1 MRDLTNLKTFIID
14 SKDPKEVDDAFS
26 LELIEGNIKKLWIH
40 ISNPCKL
47 FLTDSKIDIDAR
59 GKSSS
64 LYLINQY
71 IPMLPAEIIERANL
85 NQNKVSDTISASI
98 IFNDD
103 GSINKYEIV
112 EAKIKPKY
120 QLIYEDAEE
129 IINEAKKQNKK
140 IVVGYIL
147 RHHPTWKKFISIS
160 QGLGSPLVMRMNLNQ
175 QSSED
180 QWEVHKK
187 LMNSTSPIVDCGVHY
202 VDVMCQ
208 MTKSKPKYVNA
219 IGVNLTDEI
228 KKDMYNYGH
237 LQVVFENGSIGW
249 YEAGWGPM
257 ISETAFFVKDVVGP
271 KGSVSIVE
279 PNSKGEIKSDKI
291 DSHTKTSSLLIHNQ
305 DRDENGKFINDDIV
319 INTKTEPDHL
329 ELCLLEQKHL
339 LDVIQNDLDIDSDLD
354 DVISSMKIVLA
365 ADKSIKSGKQV
376 KVL

>member
-1 MRDLTNLKTFIID
+1 MKRVYKVLVVGVGNMGSAHARAYSKID
-14 SKDPKEVDDAFS
+14 QFELVGLVARTPERRKKLS
-26 LELIEGNIKKLWIH
+26 LELGNIKEYDNFDIALK
-40 ISNPCKL
+40 
-47 FLTDSKIDIDAR
+47 DSKPD
-59 GKSSS
+59 
-64 LYLINQY
+64 
-71 IPMLPAEIIERANL
+71 
-85 NQNKVSDTISASI
+85 VV
-98 IFNDD
+98 
-103 GSINKYEIV
+103 SINTYTESHKEYAVKSLKSGAHIFIE
-112 EAKIKPKY
+112 KP
-120 QLIYEDAEE
+120 LAENIEDAEE

-219 IGVNLTDEI
+219 IGANLTDEI

-376 KVL
+376 KVS

>member
-1 MRDLTNLKTFIID
+1 MKRVYKVLVVGVGNMGSAHARAYSKID
-14 SKDPKEVDDAFS
+14 QFELVGLVARTPERRKKLS
-26 LELIEGNIKKLWIH
+26 LELGNIKEYDNFDIAL
-40 ISNPCKL
+40 N
-47 FLTDSKIDIDAR
+47 DSKPD
-59 GKSSS
+59 
-64 LYLINQY
+64 
-71 IPMLPAEIIERANL
+71 
-85 NQNKVSDTISASI
+85 VV
-98 IFNDD
+98 
-103 GSINKYEIV
+103 SINTYTESHKEYAVKSLKSGAHIFIE
-112 EAKIKPKY
+112 KP
-120 QLIYEDAEE
+120 LAENIEDAEE

-219 IGVNLTDEI
+219 IGANLTDEI

-305 DRDENGKFINDDIV
+305 ERDENGKFINDDIV

-376 KVL
+376 KVS

>member
-1 MRDLTNLKTFIID
+1 MNRVYKVLVVGVGNMGSAHARAYSKID
-14 SKDPKEVDDAFS
+14 QFELVGLVARTPERRKKLS
-26 LELIEGNIKKLWIH
+26 LELGNIKEYDNFDIALK
-40 ISNPCKL
+40 
-47 FLTDSKIDIDAR
+47 DSKPD
-59 GKSSS
+59 
-64 LYLINQY
+64 
-71 IPMLPAEIIERANL
+71 
-85 NQNKVSDTISASI
+85 VV
-98 IFNDD
+98 
-103 GSINKYEIV
+103 SINTYTESHKEYAVKSLKSGAHIFIE
-112 EAKIKPKY
+112 KP
-120 QLIYEDAEE
+120 LAENIEDAEE

-305 DRDENGKFINDDIV
+305 ERDENGKFINDDIV
-319 INTKTEPDHL
+319 INTETEPDHL

-339 LDVIQNDLDIDSDLD
+339 LDVIQNDLDIDTDLD

>member
-1 MRDLTNLKTFIID
+1 MKRVYKVLVVGVGNMGSAHARAYSKID
-14 SKDPKEVDDAFS
+14 QFELVGLVARTPERRKKLS
-26 LELIEGNIKKLWIH
+26 LELGNIKEYDNFDIALK
-40 ISNPCKL
+40 
-47 FLTDSKIDIDAR
+47 DSKPD
-59 GKSSS
+59 
-64 LYLINQY
+64 
-71 IPMLPAEIIERANL
+71 
-85 NQNKVSDTISASI
+85 VV
-98 IFNDD
+98 
-103 GSINKYEIV
+103 SINTYTESHKEYAVKSLKSGAHIFIE
-112 EAKIKPKY
+112 KP
-120 QLIYEDAEE
+120 LAENIEDAEE

-219 IGVNLTDEI
+219 IGANLTDEI

-279 PNSKGEIKSDKI
+279 PNSKGDIKSDKI

-305 DRDENGKFINDDIV
+305 ERDENGKFINDDIV

>member
-1 MRDLTNLKTFIID
+1 MKRVYKVLVVGVGNMGSAHARAYTKID
-14 SKDPKEVDDAFS
+14 QFELVGLVARTPERRKKLS
-26 LELIEGNIKKLWIH
+26 LELGNIKEYDNFDIALK
-40 ISNPCKL
+40 
-47 FLTDSKIDIDAR
+47 DSKPD
-59 GKSSS
+59 
-64 LYLINQY
+64 
-71 IPMLPAEIIERANL
+71 
-85 NQNKVSDTISASI
+85 VV
-98 IFNDD
+98 
-103 GSINKYEIV
+103 SINTYTEFHKEY
-112 EAKIKPKY
+112 AIKSLKSGAHIFIEKP
-120 QLIYEDAEE
+120 LAENIEDAEE

-228 KKDMYNYGH
+228 KKEMYNYGH

-257 ISETAFFVKDVVGP
+257 ISETAFFVKDIIGP

>member
-1 MRDLTNLKTFIID
+1 MKRVYKVLVVGVGNMGSAHARAYSKID
-14 SKDPKEVDDAFS
+14 QFELVGLVARTPERRKKLS
-26 LELIEGNIKKLWIH
+26 LELGNIKEYDNFDIALK
-40 ISNPCKL
+40 
-47 FLTDSKIDIDAR
+47 DSKPD
-59 GKSSS
+59 
-64 LYLINQY
+64 
-71 IPMLPAEIIERANL
+71 
-85 NQNKVSDTISASI
+85 VV
-98 IFNDD
+98 
-103 GSINKYEIV
+103 SINTYTESHKEYAVKSLKSGAHIFIE
-112 EAKIKPKY
+112 KP
-120 QLIYEDAEE
+120 LAENIEDAEE

-305 DRDENGKFINDDIV
+305 ERDENGKFINDDIV
-319 INTKTEPDHL
+319 INTETEPDHL

-339 LDVIQNDLDIDSDLD
+339 LDVIQNDLDIDTDLD

>member
-1 MRDLTNLKTFIID
+1 MKRVYKVLVVGVGNMGSAHARAYTKID
-14 SKDPKEVDDAFS
+14 QFELVGLVARTPERRKKLS
-26 LELIEGNIKKLWIH
+26 LELGNIKEYDNFDIALK
-40 ISNPCKL
+40 
-47 FLTDSKIDIDAR
+47 DSKPD
-59 GKSSS
+59 
-64 LYLINQY
+64 
-71 IPMLPAEIIERANL
+71 
-85 NQNKVSDTISASI
+85 VV
-98 IFNDD
+98 
-103 GSINKYEIV
+103 SINTYTESHKEY
-112 EAKIKPKY
+112 AIKSLKSGAHIFIEKP
-120 QLIYEDAEE
+120 LAENIEDAEE

>member
-1 MRDLTNLKTFIID
+1 MKRVYKVLVVGVGNMGSAHARAYTKID
-14 SKDPKEVDDAFS
+14 QFELVGLVARTPERRKKLS
-26 LELIEGNIKKLWIH
+26 LELGNIKEYDNFDIALK
-40 ISNPCKL
+40 
-47 FLTDSKIDIDAR
+47 DSKPD
-59 GKSSS
+59 
-64 LYLINQY
+64 
-71 IPMLPAEIIERANL
+71 
-85 NQNKVSDTISASI
+85 VV
-98 IFNDD
+98 
-103 GSINKYEIV
+103 SINTYTESHKEYAVKSLKSAAHIFIE
-112 EAKIKPKY
+112 KP
-120 QLIYEDAEE
+120 LAENIEDAEE
-129 IINEAKKQNKK
+129 IINEAKKLNKK

-219 IGVNLTDEI
+219 IGANLTDEI

-305 DRDENGKFINDDIV
+305 ERDENGKFINDDIV

>member
-1 MRDLTNLKTFIID
+1 MKRVYKVLVVGVGNMGSAHARAYTKID
-14 SKDPKEVDDAFS
+14 QFELVGLVARTPERRKKLS
-26 LELIEGNIKKLWIH
+26 LELGNIKEYDNFDIALK
-40 ISNPCKL
+40 
-47 FLTDSKIDIDAR
+47 DSKPD
-59 GKSSS
+59 
-64 LYLINQY
+64 
-71 IPMLPAEIIERANL
+71 
-85 NQNKVSDTISASI
+85 VV
-98 IFNDD
+98 
-103 GSINKYEIV
+103 SINTYTESHKEYAVKSLKSGAHIFIE
-112 EAKIKPKY
+112 KP
-120 QLIYEDAEE
+120 LAENIEDAEE

-228 KKDMYNYGH
+228 KKEMYNYGH

-257 ISETAFFVKDVVGP
+257 ISETAFFVKDVIGP

-319 INTKTEPDHL
+319 INTETEPDHL

>member
-1 MRDLTNLKTFIID
+1 MKRVYKVLVVGVGNMGSAHARAYSKID
-14 SKDPKEVDDAFS
+14 QFELVGLVARTPERRKKLS
-26 LELIEGNIKKLWIH
+26 LELGNIKEYDNFDIALK
-40 ISNPCKL
+40 
-47 FLTDSKIDIDAR
+47 DSKPD
-59 GKSSS
+59 
-64 LYLINQY
+64 
-71 IPMLPAEIIERANL
+71 
-85 NQNKVSDTISASI
+85 VV
-98 IFNDD
+98 
-103 GSINKYEIV
+103 SINTYTESHKEYAVKSLKSGAHIFIE
-112 EAKIKPKY
+112 KP
-120 QLIYEDAEE
+120 LAENIEDAEE

-147 RHHPTWKKFISIS
+147 RHHPTWKKFISLS

-219 IGVNLTDEI
+219 IGANLTDEI

-279 PNSKGEIKSDKI
+279 PNSKGDIKSDKI

-305 DRDENGKFINDDIV
+305 ERDENGKFINDDIV

-339 LDVIQNDLDIDSDLD
+339 LDVIQNDLDINSDLD

>member
-1 MRDLTNLKTFIID
+1 MKRVYKVLVVGVGNMGSAHARAYTKID
-14 SKDPKEVDDAFS
+14 QFELVGLVARTPERRKKLS
-26 LELIEGNIKKLWIH
+26 LELGNIKEYDNFDIALK
-40 ISNPCKL
+40 
-47 FLTDSKIDIDAR
+47 DSKPD
-59 GKSSS
+59 
-64 LYLINQY
+64 
-71 IPMLPAEIIERANL
+71 
-85 NQNKVSDTISASI
+85 VV
-98 IFNDD
+98 
-103 GSINKYEIV
+103 SINTYTESHKEYAVKSLKSGAHIFIE
-112 EAKIKPKY
+112 KP
-120 QLIYEDAEE
+120 LAENIEDAEE

-257 ISETAFFVKDVVGP
+257 ISETAFFVKDVIGP

>member
-1 MRDLTNLKTFIID
+1 MNRVFKVLVVGVGNMGSAHARAYSKID
-14 SKDPKEVDDAFS
+14 QFELVGLVARTPERRKKLS
-26 LELIEGNIKKLWIH
+26 LELGNIKEYDNFDIALK
-40 ISNPCKL
+40 
-47 FLTDSKIDIDAR
+47 DSKPD
-59 GKSSS
+59 
-64 LYLINQY
+64 
-71 IPMLPAEIIERANL
+71 
-85 NQNKVSDTISASI
+85 VV
-98 IFNDD
+98 
-103 GSINKYEIV
+103 SINTYTESHKEY
-112 EAKIKPKY
+112 AIKSLKSGAHIFIEKP
-120 QLIYEDAEE
+120 LAENIDDAEE

-147 RHHPTWKKFISIS
+147 RYHPTWKKFISIS

-319 INTKTEPDHL
+319 INTETEPDHL

-339 LDVIQNDLDIDSDLD
+339 LDVIQNDLDVDSDLD

>member
-1 MRDLTNLKTFIID
+1 MKRVYKVLVVGVGNMGSAHARAYTKID
-14 SKDPKEVDDAFS
+14 QFELVGLVARTPERRKKLS
-26 LELIEGNIKKLWIH
+26 LELGNIKEYDNFDIALK
-40 ISNPCKL
+40 
-47 FLTDSKIDIDAR
+47 DSKPD
-59 GKSSS
+59 
-64 LYLINQY
+64 
-71 IPMLPAEIIERANL
+71 
-85 NQNKVSDTISASI
+85 VV
-98 IFNDD
+98 
-103 GSINKYEIV
+103 SINTYTESHKEY
-112 EAKIKPKY
+112 AIKSLKSGAHIFIEKP
-120 QLIYEDAEE
+120 LAENIEDAEE

-228 KKDMYNYGH
+228 KKEMYNYGH

>member
-1 MRDLTNLKTFIID
+1 MKRVYKVLVVGVGNMGSAHARAYSKID
-14 SKDPKEVDDAFS
+14 QFELVGLVARTPERRKKLS
-26 LELIEGNIKKLWIH
+26 LELGNIKEYDNFDIALK
-40 ISNPCKL
+40 
-47 FLTDSKIDIDAR
+47 DSKPD
-59 GKSSS
+59 
-64 LYLINQY
+64 
-71 IPMLPAEIIERANL
+71 
-85 NQNKVSDTISASI
+85 VV
-98 IFNDD
+98 
-103 GSINKYEIV
+103 SINTYTESHKEY
-112 EAKIKPKY
+112 AIKSLKSGAHIFIEKP
-120 QLIYEDAEE
+120 LAENIEDAEE

-219 IGVNLTDEI
+219 IGANLTDEI

>member
-1 MRDLTNLKTFIID
+1 MKRVYKVLVVGVGNMGSAHARAYSKID
-14 SKDPKEVDDAFS
+14 QFELVGLVARTPERRKKLS
-26 LELIEGNIKKLWIH
+26 LELGNIKEYDNFDIALR
-40 ISNPCKL
+40 
-47 FLTDSKIDIDAR
+47 DSKPD
-59 GKSSS
+59 
-64 LYLINQY
+64 
-71 IPMLPAEIIERANL
+71 
-85 NQNKVSDTISASI
+85 VV
-98 IFNDD
+98 
-103 GSINKYEIV
+103 SINTYTESHKEYAVKSLKSGAHIFIE
-112 EAKIKPKY
+112 KP
-120 QLIYEDAEE
+120 LAENIEDAEE

>member
-1 MRDLTNLKTFIID
+1 MKRVYKVLVVGVGNMGSAHARAYTKID
-14 SKDPKEVDDAFS
+14 QFELVGLVARTPERRKKLS
-26 LELIEGNIKKLWIH
+26 LELGNIKEYDNFDIALR
-40 ISNPCKL
+40 
-47 FLTDSKIDIDAR
+47 DSKPD
-59 GKSSS
+59 
-64 LYLINQY
+64 
-71 IPMLPAEIIERANL
+71 
-85 NQNKVSDTISASI
+85 VV
-98 IFNDD
+98 
-103 GSINKYEIV
+103 SINTYTESHKEYAVKSLKSGAHIFIE
-112 EAKIKPKY
+112 KP
-120 QLIYEDAEE
+120 LAENIEDAEE

>member
-1 MRDLTNLKTFIID
+1 MKRVYKVLVVGVGNMGSAHARAYSKID
-14 SKDPKEVDDAFS
+14 QFELVGLVARTPERRKKLS
-26 LELIEGNIKKLWIH
+26 LELGNIKEYDNFDIALK
-40 ISNPCKL
+40 
-47 FLTDSKIDIDAR
+47 DSKPD
-59 GKSSS
+59 
-64 LYLINQY
+64 
-71 IPMLPAEIIERANL
+71 
-85 NQNKVSDTISASI
+85 VV
-98 IFNDD
+98 
-103 GSINKYEIV
+103 SINTYTESHKEYAVKSLKSGAHIFIE
-112 EAKIKPKY
+112 KP
-120 QLIYEDAEE
+120 LAENIEDAEE

-228 KKDMYNYGH
+228 KKEMYNYGH

>member
-1 MRDLTNLKTFIID
+1 MNRVYKVLVVGVGNMGSAHARAYSKID
-14 SKDPKEVDDAFS
+14 QFELVGLVARTPERRKKLS
-26 LELIEGNIKKLWIH
+26 LELGNIKEYDNFDIALK
-40 ISNPCKL
+40 
-47 FLTDSKIDIDAR
+47 DSKPD
-59 GKSSS
+59 
-64 LYLINQY
+64 
-71 IPMLPAEIIERANL
+71 
-85 NQNKVSDTISASI
+85 VV
-98 IFNDD
+98 
-103 GSINKYEIV
+103 SINTYTESHKEYAVKSLKSGAHIFIE
-112 EAKIKPKY
+112 KP
-120 QLIYEDAEE
+120 LAENIEDAEE

-219 IGVNLTDEI
+219 IGANLTDEI

-305 DRDENGKFINDDIV
+305 ERDENGKFINDDVV

>member
-1 MRDLTNLKTFIID
+1 MKRVYKVLVVGVGNMGSAHARAYSKID
-14 SKDPKEVDDAFS
+14 QFELVGLVARTPERRKKLS
-26 LELIEGNIKKLWIH
+26 LELGNIKEYDNFDIALR
-40 ISNPCKL
+40 
-47 FLTDSKIDIDAR
+47 DSKPD
-59 GKSSS
+59 
-64 LYLINQY
+64 
-71 IPMLPAEIIERANL
+71 
-85 NQNKVSDTISASI
+85 VV
-98 IFNDD
+98 
-103 GSINKYEIV
+103 SINTYTESHKEYAVKSLKSGAHIFIE
-112 EAKIKPKY
+112 KP
-120 QLIYEDAEE
+120 LAENIEDAEE

-305 DRDENGKFINDDIV
+305 ERDENGKFINDDIV

-339 LDVIQNDLDIDSDLD
+339 LDVIQNDLDVDSDLD

>member
-1 MRDLTNLKTFIID
+1 MKRVYKVLVVGVGNMGSAHARAYSKID
-14 SKDPKEVDDAFS
+14 QFELVGLVARTPERRKKLS
-26 LELIEGNIKKLWIH
+26 LELGNIKEYDNFDIALK
-40 ISNPCKL
+40 
-47 FLTDSKIDIDAR
+47 DSKPD
-59 GKSSS
+59 
-64 LYLINQY
+64 
-71 IPMLPAEIIERANL
+71 
-85 NQNKVSDTISASI
+85 VV
-98 IFNDD
+98 
-103 GSINKYEIV
+103 SINTYTESHKEYAVKSLKSGAHIFIE
-112 EAKIKPKY
+112 KP
-120 QLIYEDAEE
+120 LAENIEDAEE

>member
-1 MRDLTNLKTFIID
+1 MKRVYKVLVVGVGNMGSAHARAYTKID
-14 SKDPKEVDDAFS
+14 QFELVGLVARTPERRKKLS
-26 LELIEGNIKKLWIH
+26 LELGNIKEYDNFDIALK
-40 ISNPCKL
+40 
-47 FLTDSKIDIDAR
+47 DSKPDI
-59 GKSSS
+59 
-64 LYLINQY
+64 
-71 IPMLPAEIIERANL
+71 
-85 NQNKVSDTISASI
+85 V
-98 IFNDD
+98 
-103 GSINKYEIV
+103 SINTYTESHKEYAVKSLKSGAHIFIEKPLA
-112 EAKIKPKY
+112 ENIK
-120 QLIYEDAEE
+120 DAEE

-228 KKDMYNYGH
+228 KKEMYNYGH

-257 ISETAFFVKDVVGP
+257 ISETAFFVKDVIGP

>member
-1 MRDLTNLKTFIID
+1 MKRVYKVLVVGVGNMGSAHARAYSKID
-14 SKDPKEVDDAFS
+14 QFELVGLVARTPERRKKLS
-26 LELIEGNIKKLWIH
+26 LELGNIKEYDNFDIALK
-40 ISNPCKL
+40 
-47 FLTDSKIDIDAR
+47 DSKPD
-59 GKSSS
+59 
-64 LYLINQY
+64 
-71 IPMLPAEIIERANL
+71 
-85 NQNKVSDTISASI
+85 VV
-98 IFNDD
+98 
-103 GSINKYEIV
+103 SINTYTEFHKEY
-112 EAKIKPKY
+112 AIKSLKSGAHIFIEKP
-120 QLIYEDAEE
+120 LAENIEDAEE

-228 KKDMYNYGH
+228 KKEMYNYGH

-279 PNSKGEIKSDKI
+279 PKHEGDISSSDI
-291 DSHTKTSSLLIHNQ
+291 DSHTKTNQLLIHYQ
-305 DRDENGKFINDDIV
+305 DLDDNGKFKFEDKYINTSNEPNHDELCRLEQEFLLHAIENNIDLSEQLDAV
-319 INTKTEPDHL
+319 IN
-329 ELCLLEQKHL
+329 
-339 LDVIQNDLDIDSDLD
+339 
-354 DVISSMKIVLA
+354 SMKIVLA
-365 ADKSIKSGKQV
+365 ADKSVKLER
-376 KVL
+376 KVLIEEI

>member
-1 MRDLTNLKTFIID
+1 MKKVYKVLVVGVGNMGSAHARAYSKID
-14 SKDPKEVDDAFS
+14 QFKLVGLVARTPERRKKLS
-26 LELIEGNIKKLWIH
+26 LELGNIKEYDNFDIALK
-40 ISNPCKL
+40 
-47 FLTDSKIDIDAR
+47 DSKPD
-59 GKSSS
+59 
-64 LYLINQY
+64 
-71 IPMLPAEIIERANL
+71 
-85 NQNKVSDTISASI
+85 VV
-98 IFNDD
+98 
-103 GSINKYEIV
+103 SINTYTESHKEYAVKSLKSGAHIFIE
-112 EAKIKPKY
+112 KP
-120 QLIYEDAEE
+120 LAENIEDAEE

>member
-1 MRDLTNLKTFIID
+1 MKRVYKVLVVGVGNMGSAHARAYTKID
-14 SKDPKEVDDAFS
+14 QFELVGLVARTPERRKKLS
-26 LELIEGNIKKLWIH
+26 LELGNIKEYDNFDIALK
-40 ISNPCKL
+40 
-47 FLTDSKIDIDAR
+47 DSKPD
-59 GKSSS
+59 
-64 LYLINQY
+64 
-71 IPMLPAEIIERANL
+71 
-85 NQNKVSDTISASI
+85 VV
-98 IFNDD
+98 
-103 GSINKYEIV
+103 SINTYTESHKEY
-112 EAKIKPKY
+112 AIKSLKSGAHIFIEKP
-120 QLIYEDAEE
+120 LAENIEDAEE

-228 KKDMYNYGH
+228 KKEMYNYGH

-257 ISETAFFVKDVVGP
+257 ISETAFFVKDVIGP

>member
-1 MRDLTNLKTFIID
+1 MKRVYKVLVVGVGNMGSAHARAYSKID
-14 SKDPKEVDDAFS
+14 QFELVGLVARTPERRKKLS
-26 LELIEGNIKKLWIH
+26 LELGNIKEYDNFDIALK
-40 ISNPCKL
+40 
-47 FLTDSKIDIDAR
+47 DSKPD
-59 GKSSS
+59 
-64 LYLINQY
+64 
-71 IPMLPAEIIERANL
+71 
-85 NQNKVSDTISASI
+85 VV
-98 IFNDD
+98 
-103 GSINKYEIV
+103 SINTYTESHKEYAVKSLKSGAHIFIE
-112 EAKIKPKY
+112 KP
-120 QLIYEDAEE
+120 LAENIEDAEE

-219 IGVNLTDEI
+219 IGANLTDEI

>member
-1 MRDLTNLKTFIID
+1 MNRVYKVLVVGVGNMGSAHARAYSKID
-14 SKDPKEVDDAFS
+14 QFELVGLVARTPERRKKLS
-26 LELIEGNIKKLWIH
+26 LELGNIKEYDNFDIALK
-40 ISNPCKL
+40 
-47 FLTDSKIDIDAR
+47 DSKPD
-59 GKSSS
+59 
-64 LYLINQY
+64 
-71 IPMLPAEIIERANL
+71 
-85 NQNKVSDTISASI
+85 VV
-98 IFNDD
+98 
-103 GSINKYEIV
+103 SINTYTESHKEYAVKSLKSGAHIFIE
-112 EAKIKPKY
+112 KP
-120 QLIYEDAEE
+120 LAENIEDAEE

-219 IGVNLTDEI
+219 IGANLTDEI

-279 PNSKGEIKSDKI
+279 PNSKGDIKSDKI

-305 DRDENGKFINDDIV
+305 ERDENGKFINDDIV

>member
-1 MRDLTNLKTFIID
+1 MKRVYKVLVVGVGNMGSAHARAYTKID
-14 SKDPKEVDDAFS
+14 QFELVGLVARTPERRKKLS
-26 LELIEGNIKKLWIH
+26 LELGNIKEYDNFDIAVK
-40 ISNPCKL
+40 
-47 FLTDSKIDIDAR
+47 DSKPD
-59 GKSSS
+59 
-64 LYLINQY
+64 
-71 IPMLPAEIIERANL
+71 
-85 NQNKVSDTISASI
+85 VV
-98 IFNDD
+98 
-103 GSINKYEIV
+103 SINTYTESHKEY
-112 EAKIKPKY
+112 AIKSLKSGAHIFIEKP
-120 QLIYEDAEE
+120 LAENIDDAEE

-147 RHHPTWKKFISIS
+147 RYHPTWKKFISIS

-305 DRDENGKFINDDIV
+305 ERDENGKFINDDIV
-319 INTKTEPDHL
+319 INTETEPDHL

-339 LDVIQNDLDIDSDLD
+339 LDVIQNDLDVDSDLD

>member
-1 MRDLTNLKTFIID
+1 MKRVYKVLVVGVGNMGSAHARAYSKID
-14 SKDPKEVDDAFS
+14 QFELVGLVARTPERRKKLS
-26 LELIEGNIKKLWIH
+26 LELGNIKEYDNFDIALK
-40 ISNPCKL
+40 
-47 FLTDSKIDIDAR
+47 DSKPD
-59 GKSSS
+59 
-64 LYLINQY
+64 
-71 IPMLPAEIIERANL
+71 
-85 NQNKVSDTISASI
+85 VV
-98 IFNDD
+98 
-103 GSINKYEIV
+103 SINTYTESHKEYAVKSLKSGAHIFIE
-112 EAKIKPKY
+112 KP
-120 QLIYEDAEE
+120 LAENIEDAEE

-219 IGVNLTDEI
+219 IGANLTDEI

-279 PNSKGEIKSDKI
+279 PNSKGKIKSDKI

-319 INTKTEPDHL
+319 INTETEPDHL

>member
-1 MRDLTNLKTFIID
+1 MKRVYKVLVVGVGNMGSAHARAYTKID
-14 SKDPKEVDDAFS
+14 QFELVGLVARTPERRKKIS
-26 LELIEGNIKKLWIH
+26 LELGNIKEYDNFDIALK
-40 ISNPCKL
+40 
-47 FLTDSKIDIDAR
+47 DSKPD
-59 GKSSS
+59 
-64 LYLINQY
+64 
-71 IPMLPAEIIERANL
+71 
-85 NQNKVSDTISASI
+85 VV
-98 IFNDD
+98 
-103 GSINKYEIV
+103 SINTYTEFHKEY
-112 EAKIKPKY
+112 AIKSLKSGAHIFIEKP
-120 QLIYEDAEE
+120 LAENIEDAEE

-228 KKDMYNYGH
+228 KKEMYNYGH

-257 ISETAFFVKDVVGP
+257 ISETAFFVKDVIGP

>member
-1 MRDLTNLKTFIID
+1 MKRVYKVLVVGVGNMGSAHARAYSKID
-14 SKDPKEVDDAFS
+14 QFELVGLVARTPERRKKLS
-26 LELIEGNIKKLWIH
+26 LELGNIKEYDNFDIALK
-40 ISNPCKL
+40 
-47 FLTDSKIDIDAR
+47 DSKPD
-59 GKSSS
+59 
-64 LYLINQY
+64 
-71 IPMLPAEIIERANL
+71 
-85 NQNKVSDTISASI
+85 VV
-98 IFNDD
+98 
-103 GSINKYEIV
+103 SINTYTESHKEYAVKSLKSGAHIFIE
-112 EAKIKPKY
+112 KP
-120 QLIYEDAEE
+120 LAENIEDAEE

-219 IGVNLTDEI
+219 IGANLTDEI

-319 INTKTEPDHL
+319 INTETEPDHL

>member
-1 MRDLTNLKTFIID
+1 MNRVYKVLVVGVGNMGSAHARAYSKID
-14 SKDPKEVDDAFS
+14 QFELVGLVARTPERRKKLS
-26 LELIEGNIKKLWIH
+26 LELGNIKEYDNFDIALK
-40 ISNPCKL
+40 
-47 FLTDSKIDIDAR
+47 DSKPD
-59 GKSSS
+59 
-64 LYLINQY
+64 
-71 IPMLPAEIIERANL
+71 
-85 NQNKVSDTISASI
+85 VV
-98 IFNDD
+98 
-103 GSINKYEIV
+103 SINTYTESHKEYAVKSLKSGAHIFIE
-112 EAKIKPKY
+112 KP
-120 QLIYEDAEE
+120 LAENIEDAEE

-305 DRDENGKFINDDIV
+305 ERDENGKFINDDIV
-319 INTKTEPDHL
+319 INTETEPDHL

-339 LDVIQNDLDIDSDLD
+339 LDVIQNDLDIDTDLD

-365 ADKSIKSGKQV
+365 ADKSIKAGKQV

>member
-1 MRDLTNLKTFIID
+1 MKRVYKVLVVGVGNMGSAHARAYSKID
-14 SKDPKEVDDAFS
+14 QFELVGLVARTPERRKKLS
-26 LELIEGNIKKLWIH
+26 LELGNIKEYDNFDIALR
-40 ISNPCKL
+40 
-47 FLTDSKIDIDAR
+47 DSKPD
-59 GKSSS
+59 
-64 LYLINQY
+64 
-71 IPMLPAEIIERANL
+71 
-85 NQNKVSDTISASI
+85 VV
-98 IFNDD
+98 
-103 GSINKYEIV
+103 SINTYTESHKEYAVKSLKSGAHIFIE
-112 EAKIKPKY
+112 KP
-120 QLIYEDAEE
+120 LAENIEDAEE

-219 IGVNLTDEI
+219 IGANLTDEI
-228 KKDMYNYGH
+228 KKEMYNYGH

>member
-1 MRDLTNLKTFIID
+1 MNRVYKVLVVGVGNMGSAHARAYSKID
-14 SKDPKEVDDAFS
+14 QFELVGLVARTPERRKKLS
-26 LELIEGNIKKLWIH
+26 LELGNIKEYDNFDIALK
-40 ISNPCKL
+40 
-47 FLTDSKIDIDAR
+47 DSKPD
-59 GKSSS
+59 
-64 LYLINQY
+64 
-71 IPMLPAEIIERANL
+71 
-85 NQNKVSDTISASI
+85 VV
-98 IFNDD
+98 
-103 GSINKYEIV
+103 SINTYTESHKEYAVKSLKSGAHIFIE
-112 EAKIKPKY
+112 KP
-120 QLIYEDAEE
+120 LAENIEDAEE

-305 DRDENGKFINDDIV
+305 ERDENGKFINDDIV
-319 INTKTEPDHL
+319 INTETEPDHL